1 MNYVNIFLT
10 TEQLVFVEKLLI
22 ANEVQDET
30 GVITETL
37 DAICEQKTSQGVN

>member
-10 TEQLVFVEKLLI
+10 TEQL
-22 ANEVQDET
+22 
-30 GVITETL
+30 ETL